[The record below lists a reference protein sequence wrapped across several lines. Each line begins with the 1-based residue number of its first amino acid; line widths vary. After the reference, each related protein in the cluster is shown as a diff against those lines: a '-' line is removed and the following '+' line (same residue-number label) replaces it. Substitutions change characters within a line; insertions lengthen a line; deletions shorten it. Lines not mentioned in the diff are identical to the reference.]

1 MSQRVSLPID
11 PAAGGNPDDS
21 LRVTSV
27 EIRIDAET
35 LDRLFVVHCE
45 SAPPVKL
52 RVNALDL
59 AVIITAL
66 GKLTSHSMN

>member
-11 PAAGGNPDDS
+11 PGAGGNPDDS

-27 EIRIDAET
+27 EIKIDRDT

-45 SAPPVKL
+45 NAPSVKL

-59 AVIITAL
+59 AVIVTAL
-66 GKLTSHSMN
+66 GKLTNHSMN